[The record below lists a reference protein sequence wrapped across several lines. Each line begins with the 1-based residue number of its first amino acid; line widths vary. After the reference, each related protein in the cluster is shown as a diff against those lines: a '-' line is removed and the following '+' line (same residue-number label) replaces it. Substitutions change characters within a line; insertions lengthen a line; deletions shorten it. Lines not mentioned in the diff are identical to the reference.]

1 MCIRDSPQAAP
12 VWARWREKEQAA
24 LDAARAAL
32 KAKDSYSNKESWD
45 AKPAKP
51 VARSRKGLKVSGS

>member
-1 MCIRDSPQAAP
+1 MAQFRATRPHAEVVVDF
-12 VWARWREKEQAA
+12 
-24 LDAARAAL
+24 DAARAAL
-32 KAKDSYSNKESWD
+32 KAKDSYSNKDSWD

>member
-1 MCIRDSPQAAP
+1 MLPDASSSQAAP

-32 KAKDSYSNKESWD
+32 KAKDSYSNKDSWD
-45 AKPAKP
+45 AKP
-51 VARSRKGLKVSGS
+51 RSRSGEVAKGG